1 MEGWLTSRFRV
12 ITVVVVLLL
21 IGFTTTSLISY
32 SISREA
38 IRESIIRNELPLSS
52 HTIFSEIQADLLK
65 PVFVSS
71 LMAQDTFV
79 RDWVLAGEQ
88 TPGDMQRY
96 LDEIRKKY
104 GTFTSYFISDKTHNY
119 YHFSGISRQVSP
131 SEPADQWFWNA
142 KTMPEPYVI
151 NLDRNAEQDARLT
164 VYINH
169 RVMDYHNNF
178 IGVTGV
184 GLGLD
189 SVQRLV
195 NKYQDNFRRTIYFV
209 DEAGQVQLHSKRTSS
224 GATSILEQPGIRHI
238 AHQILSQN
246 YGTFSY
252 QRGGEKMLLTSRYLP
267 ELKWYLLVELREA
280 DAMEPIRN
288 SLLMNLAIGLL
299 VVGLIALVI
308 ASTISG
314 FHQRMEHMATTDKLS
329 GLGNR
334 QYFDMVLGQ
343 ALNQYQRSLQP
354 FSLIVLDIDHFK
366 QVNDQLGHSTG
377 DRAIQALSQLIG
389 DCIRRSDS
397 LCRWGGEE
405 FVILVPECSR
415 DDARNLAEKIR
426 QKTAASPLIAD
437 HPERVI
443 TLSAGVAVVQQN
455 DTPSQLFSR
464 ADKALYR
471 AKGNGRNRV
480 DVG

>member
-1 MEGWLTSRFRV
+1 MEGWLTSRYRL

-21 IGFTTTSLISY
+21 AGFTTTSLISY
-32 SISREA
+32 SISRDA

-88 TPGDMQRY
+88 TPNDMQRY
-96 LDEIRKKY
+96 LDEIRKRY
-104 GTFTSYFISDKTHNY
+104 SAFSSYFISEKTLNY
-119 YHFSGISRQVSP
+119 YHYSGISRQVNP
-131 SEPADQWFWNA
+131 ALPADQWFWDA
-142 KTMPEPYVI
+142 KKMDEAYVV
-151 NLDRNAEQDARLT
+151 NLDHNKEQDAQLT

-169 RVMDYHNNF
+169 RVMDYDNNF

-184 GLGLD
+184 GLGLN
-189 SVQRLV
+189 SVQQLV
-195 NKYQDNFRRTIYFV
+195 NKYQDNFRRNIYFV
-209 DEAGQVQLHSKRTSS
+209 DQAGQVQLHSKRTASS
-224 GATSILEQPGIRHI
+224 ATSILEQPGISHI

-252 QRGGEKMLLTSRYLP
+252 QREGEKMLLTSRYLP

-280 DAMEPIRN
+280 DAMKEIRN
-288 SLLMNLAIGLL
+288 SLLMNLMIGAL
-299 VVGLIALVI
+299 VVGVI
-308 ASTISG
+308 AMVITSTLSA
-314 FHQRMEHMATTDKLS
+314 FHRRMEHMATTDKLS

-334 QYFDMVLGQ
+334 QYFDMVLAQ
-343 ALNQYQRSLQP
+343 ALNHYSRNLQP

-366 QVNDQLGHSTG
+366 QVNDQLGHSAG
-377 DRAIQALSQLIG
+377 DQVIQTLSRLLG

-405 FVILVPECSR
+405 FVILVPDCSR
-415 DDARNLAEKIR
+415 EDAYNLAEKIR
-426 QKTAASPLIAD
+426 QKTAATSLMTE

-443 TLSAGVAVVQQN
+443 TLSAGVTVVQQN
-455 DTPSQLFSR
+455 DTASQLFSR
-464 ADKALYR
+464 ADNALYR

-480 DVG
+480 DAG

>member
-1 MEGWLTSRFRV
+1 MEGWLTSRYRL
-12 ITVVVVLLL
+12 ITVVVALLL
-21 IGFTTTSLISY
+21 TGFTATSLISY
-32 SISREA
+32 SISRDA
-38 IRESIIRNELPLSS
+38 IRDSIIRNELPLSS

-65 PVFVSS
+65 PIFVSS
-71 LMAQDTFV
+71 LMAQDTFL

-88 TPGDMQRY
+88 NPTDIQRY
-96 LDEIRKKY
+96 LEEIRKKY
-104 GTFTSYFISDKTHNY
+104 GTFTSYFISEKTLNY
-119 YHFSGISRQVSP
+119 YHFSGISRQVNP
-131 SEPADQWFWNA
+131 SDPADRWFWDA
-142 KTMPEPYVI
+142 RSMPEDYVI
-151 NLDRNAEQDARLT
+151 NLDNNKEQDARLT

-169 RVMDYHNNF
+169 RVMDYSGNF

-189 SVQRLV
+189 SVQKLV
-195 NKYQDNFRRTIYFV
+195 SQYQDNFRRTIYFV
-209 DEAGQVQLHSKRTSS
+209 NEAGQVQLHSKHTRS
-224 GATSILEQPGIRHI
+224 GHDSILEQPGIRHI
-238 AHQILSQN
+238 AHQVLSQD

-252 QRGGEKMLLTSRYLP
+252 QRDGERILLTSRFLP
-267 ELKWYLLVELREA
+267 ELKWHLLVELREA

-288 SLLMNLAIGLL
+288 SLLMNLTIGILVIGL
-299 VVGLIALVI
+299 ISLVI
-308 ASTISG
+308 AHTISG

-334 QYFDMVLGQ
+334 QYFDMMLGQ

-377 DRAIQALSQLIG
+377 DQAIQALSQLIG
-389 DCIRRSDS
+389 GCIRRSDS

-426 QKTAASPLIAD
+426 QKTATSALLAD

-443 TLSAGVAVVQQN
+443 TLSAGVTAVQQN
-455 DTPSQLFSR
+455 DTASQLFSR
-464 ADKALYR
+464 ADRALYR